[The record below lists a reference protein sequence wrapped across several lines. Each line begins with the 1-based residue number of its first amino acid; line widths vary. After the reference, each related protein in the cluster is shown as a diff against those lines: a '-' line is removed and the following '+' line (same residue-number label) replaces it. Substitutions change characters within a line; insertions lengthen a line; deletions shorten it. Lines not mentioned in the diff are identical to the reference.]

1 MGGRAAEEIFLGEKE
16 VTSGCEKDLEKATN
30 IAYNL
35 VMKFGF
41 NEDLSLLSLT
51 EKGIQGNRK
60 NHGINTIFKYYHK
73 GNIYILFKD
82 RLVININLS
91 LIKKFKSY

>member
-51 EKGIQGNRK
+51 EKGQASD
-60 NHGINTIFKYYHK
+60 KY
-73 GNIYILFKD
+73 
-82 RLVININLS
+82 
-91 LIKKFKSY
+91 

>member
-1 MGGRAAEEIFLGEKE
+1 MKTSLVPAVDQHLSQTRRNLLASIDVLMGGRAAEEIFLGDKE

-35 VMKFGF
+35 VMRFGF

-51 EKGIQGNRK
+51 EKGRGKGKAKNR
-60 NHGINTIFKYYHK
+60 G
-73 GNIYILFKD
+73 
-82 RLVININLS
+82 V
-91 LIKKFKSY
+91 